1 MGVTGY
7 KVFID
12 DNFHCQDQS
21 DRETHGMVATAAE
34 ALAVCRSIVDDFLY
48 ECGSSQACPQRL
60 YTSATR
66 RSGHDPFMVPIY
78 PNGPSVSFP
87 RGIMPVADVWTLP
100 DRWAARKP
108 PL

>member
-1 MGVTGY
+1 MTGY

-66 RSGHDPFMVPIY
+66 CSGMIRSWC
-78 PNGPSVSFP
+78 PSI
-87 RGIMPVADVWTLP
+87 RMAH
-100 DRWAARKP
+100 R
-108 PL
+108 